1 MNPAVNPA
9 ALFLGYRNLVNGNQ
23 NEMFRIMYNND
34 KKKSNN
40 YFSQLI
46 TNAYEG
52 TEFSF
57 EEENIKA
64 VPNDIKFEADF
75 KQFFIFYNVI
85 LQNA

>member
-1 MNPAVNPA
+1 MIPAANLA
-9 ALFLGYRNLVNGNQ
+9 ALFSGYRDLVNGNQ
-23 NEMFRIMYNND
+23 NEMFRIMYKND
-34 KKKSNN
+34 KKRNN

>member
-1 MNPAVNPA
+1 MNPAANPA
-9 ALFLGYRNLVNGNQ
+9 ALFLGYRDLVNGNQ

-34 KKKSNN
+34 KKRNN

-46 TNAYEG
+46 TNAYEA